1 MSYHSTPSFWATLR
15 KALRLDE
22 HLYDQALN
30 TRSNRRIALTIV
42 VLASLSHVLGSAVIL
57 LFNRTP
63 LPILVIALV
72 LDGFSVFAG
81 YFLWTFI
88 VLKLGQW
95 LKPIDPTY
103 QELLSPIGF
112 AYAPQV
118 LNLLTL
124 IPLLGRVISLVL
136 SLWSLMAVTIATREG
151 LGIKTFQAAII
162 CLLGWIP
169 IQFASSAIIVLF
181 SRSVSPSG

>member
-1 MSYHSTPSFWATLR
+1 MN
-15 KALRLDE
+15 E
-22 HLYDQALN
+22 NLYEQVLN

-42 VLASLSHVLGSAVIL
+42 VLASLSRVLGSAVIL
-57 LFNRTP
+57 LFNQAP
-63 LPILVIALV
+63 LPIFVIALV
-72 LDGFSVFAG
+72 LDGFSIIAG
-81 YFLWTFI
+81 YFLWTFL

-112 AYAPQV
+112 AYAPQI
-118 LNLLTL
+118 LNFLTL
-124 IPLLGRVISLVL
+124 IPLLGRVISLIL
-136 SLWSLMAVTIATREG
+136 SLWSLMTVTIATREG
-151 LGIKTFQAAII
+151 LNIKTFQAAII

-181 SRSVSPSG
+181 STPTN